1 MKRIAIS
8 FVVVFI
14 CALLVACSSS
24 HSSTASAAS
33 SPSVQSVEVTKVI
46 AKPLD
51 LTVRLPGE
59 LQPYES
65 VALFA
70 KVPGFVEKISV
81 DRGSRVRAGQEIT
94 VVSAPELASQRA
106 EAESKAQ
113 SAQSQLAGAQA
124 KLAADQS
131 TYDKLQSA
139 SRTPGVVAG
148 NDLLLAQKAVEADQA
163 QLKALQ
169 ENAQAAKQALRA
181 VAETEQYL
189 RIRAPF
195 NGVITER
202 NVHPGALVGP
212 AQSTPMLRIETLDH
226 LRLVVPVP
234 EAYVS
239 AVPER
244 SRVKFSVPDHPNET
258 FTGTVARLS
267 HAVDVKT
274 RTMAVELDVSNAS
287 RQLTPGTFAQVTWP
301 VHRQAPSLLVP
312 TSAIASNL
320 ERTFVIRIR
329 DGKAEWVDVKAGANQ
344 DKLTEVFGDLHA
356 GDEIAVRG
364 TDEIASGAN
373 VKAQEAQVQ

>member
-8 FVVVFI
+8 FLAVCF
-14 CALLVACSSS
+14 CALLVGCSSS
-24 HSSTASAAS
+24 QSSTASAAS
-33 SPSVQSVEVTKVI
+33 SPSVQTVEVTKVI

-70 KVPGFVEKISV
+70 KVPGFVERISV
-81 DRGSRVRAGQEIT
+81 DRGSRVRSGQEIT
-94 VVSAPELASQRA
+94 VISAPELASHRA

-131 TYDKLQSA
+131 TSDKLQSA
-139 SRTPGVVAG
+139 SLTPGVVAG

-169 ENAQAAKQALRA
+169 ENAQAAQQALRA

-212 AQSTPMLRIETLDH
+212 SQSTPMLRIETLDH
-226 LRLVVPVP
+226 LRLIVPVP

-244 SRVKFSVPDHPNET
+244 SPVKFSVPDHPNET
-258 FTGTVARLS
+258 FTGTVARVS

-274 RTMAVELDVSNAS
+274 RTMAVELDVSNPS
-287 RQLTPGTFAQVTWP
+287 GQLTPGTFAQVTWP
-301 VHRQAPSLLVP
+301 VHRKSPSLLVP
-312 TSAIASNL
+312 TSAIATNL
-320 ERTFVIRIR
+320 ERTFVIRI
-329 DGKAEWVDVKAGANQ
+329 
-344 DKLTEVFGDLHA
+344 
-356 GDEIAVRG
+356 
-364 TDEIASGAN
+364 
-373 VKAQEAQVQ
+373 

>member
-1 MKRIAIS
+1 MKRIAIWFLAV
-8 FVVVFI
+8 FV

-24 HSSTASAAS
+24 HSSTASGAS
-33 SPSVQSVEVTKVI
+33 SPSAQTVDVTKVI

-65 VALFA
+65 VAIFS
-70 KVPGFVEKISV
+70 KVPGFVERISV
-81 DRGSRVRAGQEIT
+81 DRGSRVRSGQEIALL
-94 VVSAPELASQRA
+94 SAPELASQRA
-106 EAESKAQ
+106 EAESKAD
-113 SAQSQLAGAQA
+113 SAKSQLAGAQA

-131 TYDKLQSA
+131 TYEKLQSA

-148 NDLLLAQKAVEADQA
+148 NDLVVAQKAVEADQA

-169 ENAQAAKQALRA
+169 DNAAAAQQALRA

-189 RIRAPF
+189 HIKAPF

-212 AQSTPMLRIETLDH
+212 SQSTPMLRIETVDH

-234 EAYVS
+234 EAYV
-239 AVPER
+239 AAIPEHI
-244 SRVKFSVPDHPNET
+244 RVRFSVPDHPNET
-258 FTGTVARLS
+258 FSGTVARVS

-274 RTMAVELDVSNAS
+274 RTMAVELDVTNPSG
-287 RQLTPGTFAQVTWP
+287 QLTPGTFAQVTWP

-312 TSAIASNL
+312 TSAIATNL

-329 DGKAEWVDVKAGANQ
+329 DSKAEWVDIKAGANQ
-344 DKLTEVFGDLHA
+344 DKLTEVFGDLHE

-373 VKAQEAQVQ
+373 VKAHEAQVH

>member
-1 MKRIAIS
+1 MKRNAVL
-8 FVVVFI
+8 FVAASL
-14 CALLVACSSS
+14 CTLLVACSSS
-24 HSSTASAAS
+24 HSSTASAS
-33 SPSVQSVEVTKVI
+33 SPSAQTVEVTKVI

-70 KVPGFVEKISV
+70 KVPGFVERILV
-81 DRGSRVRAGQEIT
+81 DRGSRVRTGQEIT

-169 ENAQAAKQALRA
+169 ENAQAAQQALRA
-181 VAETEQYL
+181 IAETEQYL

-226 LRLVVPVP
+226 LRLIVPVP

-244 SRVKFSVPDHPNET
+244 LHVKFSVPDHPNET
-258 FTGTVARLS
+258 FTGTVARVA

-274 RTMAVELDVSNAS
+274 RTMAVELDVNNAS

-312 TSAIASNL
+312 TSSIATNL
-320 ERTFVIRIR
+320 ERTFVIRVR
-329 DGKAEWVDVKAGANQ
+329 DGKTEWVDVKAGANQ
-344 DKLTEVFGDLHA
+344 DKLTEVFGNLHS

-373 VKAQEAQVQ
+373 VKTQEAKDH

>member
-1 MKRIAIS
+1 MKRIEIS
-8 FVVVFI
+8 FLAVSI

-33 SPSVQSVEVTKVI
+33 SPSAQTVEVTKVI

-70 KVPGFVEKISV
+70 KVPGFVERISV
-81 DRGSRVRAGQEIT
+81 DRGSRVRSGQEIT

-113 SAQSQLAGAQA
+113 SAQSKLAGAQA

-169 ENAQAAKQALRA
+169 DNAQAAQQALRA

-234 EAYVS
+234 ETYVA

-258 FTGTVARLS
+258 FTGTVARVS

-274 RTMAVELDVSNAS
+274 RTMAVELDVSN
-287 RQLTPGTFAQVTWP
+287 
-301 VHRQAPSLLVP
+301 PS
-312 TSAIASNL
+312 
-320 ERTFVIRIR
+320 
-329 DGKAEWVDVKAGANQ
+329 
-344 DKLTEVFGDLHA
+344 
-356 GDEIAVRG
+356 
-364 TDEIASGAN
+364 
-373 VKAQEAQVQ
+373 